1 MGRNT
6 RNARNTEVMRT
17 GPTMDG
23 LEDECTVGKVAK
35 ARGGDSL
42 RAFTA
47 GISRRRLLRIR

>member
-1 MGRNT
+1 
-6 RNARNTEVMRT
+6 MRT
-17 GPTMDG
+17 GPAMDG